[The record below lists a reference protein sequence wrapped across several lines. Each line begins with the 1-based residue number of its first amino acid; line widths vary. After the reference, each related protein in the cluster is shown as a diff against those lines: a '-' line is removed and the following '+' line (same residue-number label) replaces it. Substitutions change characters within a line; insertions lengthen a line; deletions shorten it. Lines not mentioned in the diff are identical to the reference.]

1 LNYYKD
7 SVWILNSTN
16 LFSIFWYPAVQHGNS
31 DLLTV

>member
-16 LFSIFWYPAVQHGNS
+16 LFSIFWFPVQHGNS